1 MHFEFRWPRIH
12 LATRR
17 VPQGPGCGLAVPAW
31 RSPQWFLGRDVLDPD
46 PLLPGPC
53 TDALSDL
60 GHRLLERADQA
71 LLLRRHR
78 PHPTRADAGPTGLII
93 NRYLVRELSKP
104 LGIILCILLALFAS
118 YSASGF
124 LSDAIDGLLPVGAIA
139 ELIGLKVLIALEVL
153 IPASLY
159 ISVMLSFAR
168 LYSESEFAAMFALR
182 LTPATMMRAVLTLSG
197 YLALLVAVL
206 SLIVRPWA
214 YQRLHELSSRAGTL
228 LDVNAM
234 EGGSFYV
241 ARDGSRVIFLG
252 HRDGPAAA
260 ARDVFVK
267 LRHSDRTEII
277 HARRADRRAQTG
289 PSGDP
294 EIFMS
299 DAYIYEIDRDR
310 GQPDQAVHA
319 DGLTVFPDR
328 RDSGPL
334 PYSAVAASS
343 ARLAASGSAEDIA
356 ELQWRLSTPLSTL
369 LLGMLGIPL
378 SRTRPRQGRYARFG
392 TALMLYFGYYL
403 LCTSARTWV
412 QHGMMPRFP
421 GIWWAPGLLALL
433 LLSTTYGPKLS
444 LRRGRT

>member
-1 MHFEFRWPRIH
+1 M
-12 LATRR
+12 
-17 VPQGPGCGLAVPAW
+17 
-31 RSPQWFLGRDVLDPD
+31 
-46 PLLPGPC
+46 
-53 TDALSDL
+53 
-60 GHRLLERADQA
+60 
-71 LLLRRHR
+71 
-78 PHPTRADAGPTGLII
+78 II

-104 LGIILCILLALFAS
+104 LGIILGILLALFAS

-124 LSDAIDGLLPVGAIA
+124 LSDAVDGLLPVGAIV
-139 ELIGLKVLIALEVL
+139 ELIGLKVLISLEVL
-153 IPASLY
+153 IPAALY

-197 YLALLVAVL
+197 YLALVVAAL

-214 YQRLHELSSRAGTL
+214 YERLHELSNHAGTL

-234 EGGSFYV
+234 EAGSFYV
-241 ARDGSRVIFLG
+241 GRGGTRVIFLAQ
-252 HRDGPAAA
+252 RDGPGAP

-277 HARRADRRAQTG
+277 HARQAYKVAQTG
-289 PSGDP
+289 PKRDP
-294 EIFMS
+294 EVYMS
-299 DAYIYEIDRDR
+299 DAYIYEIERDR

-319 DGLTVFPDR
+319 NGLTVFPEG
-328 RDSGPL
+328 RDAEPL
-334 PYSAVAASS
+334 GYSAVAASS
-343 ARLAASGSAEDIA
+343 AHLAASGSAEDTA

-392 TALMLYFGYYL
+392 TALVVYFGYYL

-412 QHGMMPRFP
+412 QHGLMPRFP

-433 LLSTTYGPKLS
+433 LLSTTYGPKLG
-444 LRRGRT
+444 LRRGRA